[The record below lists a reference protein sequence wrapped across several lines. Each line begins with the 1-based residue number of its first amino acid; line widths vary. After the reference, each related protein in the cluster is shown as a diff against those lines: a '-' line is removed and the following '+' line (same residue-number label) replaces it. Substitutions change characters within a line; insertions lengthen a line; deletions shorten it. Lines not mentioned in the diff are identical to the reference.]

1 MGALVLSRLLQRMQC
16 ARVTFSTY
24 GLREGYLYHQLP
36 AAVQA
41 EDPLLSAAAEIA
53 ELEARFGGP
62 AERLITW
69 CDALFPDEHEE
80 QRRLLPAHCHLS
92 ALPCTG
98 HPSFPPPQPLRPNL
112 HPPPAPHA

>member
-41 EDPLLSAAAEIA
+41 EAPLLSAAAEIA
-53 ELEARFGGP
+53 QREARFGAL
-62 AERLITW
+62 AERLMTW
-69 CDALFPDEHEE
+69 CDALFPDDAAEE
-80 QRRLLPAHCHLS
+80 RRRPHAHCP
-92 ALPCTG
+92 LPDPPC
-98 HPSFPPPQPLRPNL
+98 SSPPPL
-112 HPPPAPHA
+112 PPP